1 MVMPTISD
9 FAIVLSVLPVD
20 VSVEIVTLRS
30 VSFVISPFNVSPD
43 LRTIVSADT
52 E

>member
-1 MVMPTISD
+1 MPTISD
-9 FAIVLSVLPVD
+9 LAIVLSVSPVD

-30 VSFVISPFNVSPD
+30 DSLVIWPFSVSPD